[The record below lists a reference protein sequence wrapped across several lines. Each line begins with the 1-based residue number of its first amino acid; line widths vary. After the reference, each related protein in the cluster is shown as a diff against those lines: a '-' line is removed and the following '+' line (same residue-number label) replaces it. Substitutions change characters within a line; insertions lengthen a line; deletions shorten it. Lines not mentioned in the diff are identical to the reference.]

1 MGRRHTWVAE
11 GSERGERGE
20 GDGVCVLSWW
30 GWRESTRSLP
40 PRRSPTNGP
49 THVRSKEDP
58 ACVHMEGRGVWGVG
72 RGVWGTC
79 R

>member
-1 MGRRHTWVAE
+1 VGRRHTWVAE

-40 PRRSPTNGP
+40 PRRSPTNGASHAAQTRTP
-49 THVRSKEDP
+49 
-58 ACVHMEGRGVWGVG
+58 HMCTCGLEGQGGGVG
-72 RGVWGTC
+72 KYGVV
-79 R
+79 